1 MNPKSQALLEHLIVQ
16 GAVEMSGINEN
27 GEMTYSITDKLQEV
41 HPELYMELKNEFEYN
56 MFEMINQGP
65 KVMTWKIRTN

>member
-1 MNPKSQALLEHLIVQ
+1 MNIKNQALLEHLIVQ
-16 GAVEMSGINEN
+16 GAIEMSGIDQN
-27 GEMTYSITDKLQEV
+27 GEMTYSITDKLKEV

-65 KVMTWKIRTN
+65 KMMTWKIRTN

>member
-1 MNPKSQALLEHLIVQ
+1 MNPKSQALLEHLIIQ
-16 GAVEMSGINEN
+16 GAIEISGIDPN

-41 HPELYMELKNEFEYN
+41 HPELYMELKSEFEYN
-56 MFEMINQGP
+56 MFEMIEAGP

>member
-1 MNPKSQALLEHLIVQ
+1 VNPKSQALLEHLIVQ
-16 GAVEMSGINEN
+16 GAIEMSGIDQN

-41 HPELYMELKNEFEYN
+41 HPELYMELKDEFEFN

>member
-16 GAVEMSGINEN
+16 GAIEISGIDQS

-41 HPELYMELKNEFEYN
+41 HPELYMELKDEFEFN
-56 MFEMINQGP
+56 MFEMIHAGP
-65 KVMTWKIRTN
+65 KIMTWKIRTK

>member
-1 MNPKSQALLEHLIVQ
+1 MNIKSQALLEHLIIQ
-16 GAVEMSGINEN
+16 GAIEISGIDQA

-56 MFEMINQGP
+56 MFEMIQAGP
-65 KVMTWKIRTN
+65 KTMTWKIRTN